1 MNDGSDRMLGTNA
14 FFFFCLIPNTS
25 VRDFTSSCRNIV
37 LMVYVWHSHI
47 EFNELVDS
55 NSITGSAK
63 LMDHSNVD
71 H

>member
-14 FFFFCLIPNTS
+14 FFFCLIPNTS
-25 VRDFTSSCRNIV
+25 VRDFTSSGRNIV
-37 LMVYVWHSHI
+37 LMLYVWHSHI

-63 LMDHSNVD
+63 FMDHSNVD